1 LEDDDGEG
9 VAIDDDEGDDALSS
23 EDTRSSPDL
32 VFFKFL
38 LEI

>member
-1 LEDDDGEG
+1 LKDDDGEG
-9 VAIDDDEGDDALSS
+9 AAVDDDEGDDALSS
-23 EDTRSSPDL
+23 EDPHSSPDL